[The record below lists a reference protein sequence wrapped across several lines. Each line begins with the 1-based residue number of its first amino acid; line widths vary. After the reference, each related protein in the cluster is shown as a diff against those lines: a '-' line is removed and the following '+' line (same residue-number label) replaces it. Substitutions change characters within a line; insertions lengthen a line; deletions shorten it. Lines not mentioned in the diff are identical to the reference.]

1 MLSAGEWIRN
11 KRFLGLRNNLS
22 TDISPVFN
30 SVKQPGVG
38 TTFSVGSVKNL
49 RTTGVSRIRNVA
61 SDRTSLIALRA
72 GTYLSKSEVF
82 NTLTGFSTDISAIT
96 VNSLCG
102 CQSGTVNKRG
112 LCPTCRN
119 L

>member
-72 GTYLSKSEVF
+72 GTYLSKSERNSMPSV
-82 NTLTGFSTDISAIT
+82 TVTT

-112 LCPTCRN
+112 LCPTCRK

>member
-72 GTYLSKSEVF
+72 GTYLSKSERSGMPH
-82 NTLTGFSTDISAIT
+82 LTATT

-102 CQSGTVNKRG
+102 CQNGTVEKVG
-112 LCPTCRN
+112 LCPTCRK